1 MKNGEIQKTQ
11 HFDEFKARFGMEN
24 IAKTSRAWS
33 TPEPKRVGGYFMI
46 FMTIFIIWARFR
58 DVLVFRIGHTNV
70 VYFGTNGPVFW
81 QHDISQLYY
90 TKIHHF
96 LTHIRNCSYR
106 LIGKWWHKLC
116 YWYIFWMNLPLCV
129 RCASYPPNYWSLSW
143 LVAAALGPLVVRI
156 CYYI

>member
-1 MKNGEIQKTQ
+1 
-11 HFDEFKARFGMEN
+11 MEN

-96 LTHIRNCSYR
+96 LTHIRKVWYG
-106 LIGKWWHKLC
+106 LIEKLWQRKC
-116 YWYIFWMNLPLCV
+116 YWYIFWMNLPLYV
-129 RCASYPPNYWSLSW
+129 RDVGLCCWLVNLCW
-143 LVAAALGPLVVRI
+143 LVAAGHTLAFIL
-156 CYYI
+156 YYANFNPINGGSSINQKGGNHDSE